1 MYSIF
6 TIIPGIAQNSSI
18 TKFVKSMS
26 LLQNYLT
33 SVYPTD
39 EYTLFDYNTIN
50 SHYYSTILEPVLL
63 IRL

>member
-1 MYSIF
+1 MYSII

-18 TKFVKSMS
+18 TKFVKSMA
-26 LLQNYLT
+26 LLPNYLT

-50 SHYYSTILEPVLL
+50 SITILLF
-63 IRL
+63 